1 MTYNV
6 FSGTLNPTYFTYSL
20 GSHPLL
26 ISELTSGR
34 MLASGATGSKFS
46 FTWAMSI
53 KPVHVIIAIC
63 HQCFDAVGC
72 VAGRAF
78 GLLKTEW

>member
-1 MTYNV
+1 MSFDI
-6 FSGTLNPTYFTYSL
+6 FSSKYRYWLETLA

-26 ISELTSGR
+26 INELTSGR

-46 FTWAMSI
+46 FTCAMAI

-72 VAGRAF
+72 AAGRAF